1 MRKILIG
8 LTMVALL
15 GAGCAP
21 AAQTGLTNQSAT
33 APIASTKF
41 IDQSYY
47 NSAYLISGATMDDQA
62 KQATAGFDITKQD
75 LPDGTTQYNLKAL
88 NSGYKDQVY
97 VIKPGQKLYFIEL
110 FMGDDDSA
118 ANQENGM
125 RDDMAVVVDADGNV
139 VGAPASW
146 AK

>member
-8 LTMVALL
+8 LTLVALL
-15 GAGCAP
+15 GAGCSPVTQNGA
-21 AAQTGLTNQSAT
+21 TNQSAT

-41 IDQSYY
+41 VDQPYY
-47 NSAYLISGATMDDQA
+47 NSAYLISGTTMDDQA
-62 KQATAGFDITKQD
+62 KQATAGFDIAKQD

-88 NSGYKDQVY
+88 DSGFKDQVY
-97 VIKPGQKLYFIEL
+97 VIKHGQKLYFIEL
-110 FMGDDDSA
+110 SMGDDDST

-146 AK
+146 TK